1 MTEKL
6 CDTKKIRKEIYFL
19 VIPIILENI
28 FQISAGVVSAAMIG
42 RFTANIIS
50 AQGVCSRVTGVLWC
64 LFKGIGIG
72 ATVVIAKLH
81 GGSDKSKCQSAF
93 EQTILTATGISLLVI
108 LFIIFNANSILTF
121 FTKNSDVLSYAKEY
135 IRIVILGAP
144 FLVIMSVVTGAFQ
157 GHGNTKTPM
166 YIAIVVNLINICLGY
181 VLIYGKF
188 GFPNL
193 GLNGAGIALVTSQA
207 SGAILGLILLYNKKN
222 GIFIIHKSI
231 KDFFR
236 LNASMLKEIYTL
248 GIPAAFES
256 MFWQLSAVV
265 MSKVILTYGEVSFA
279 AYQLGLNAE
288 SIVEMPAIGLGVAAT
303 ALTARAIGQKDDT
316 LFKAYTKELI
326 HTTII
331 ISIVTSLILILLP
344 NVFMN
349 FLTNDE
355 QIKSIGVKY
364 IIAMGFIQLPQNL
377 SKVLNGTMRS
387 AGYKVIPMIISGV
400 GIWVFRV
407 PVSLLVAYVFKLDIV
422 FIWLCM
428 ALDQTMKFT
437 MSLIIFKYKKV
448 NNAVERYIDVNA

>member
-1 MTEKL
+1 MAQQL
-6 CDTKKIRKEIYFL
+6 CDSKKIRKEIFLL

-42 RFTANIIS
+42 RFSANIIS
-50 AQGVCSRVTGVLWC
+50 AQGVCSRITGVLWC

-81 GGSDKSKCQSAF
+81 GGSDRTKCQSTF
-93 EQTILTATGISLLVI
+93 EQTILTAVGISLFVILLVI
-108 LFIIFNANSILTF
+108 FRADSLLNF

-135 IRIVILGAP
+135 LKIVIVGSP

-166 YIAIVVNLINICLGY
+166 YIAIVVNIINICLGY
-181 VLIYGKF
+181 LLIYGKF

-193 GLNGAGIALVTSQA
+193 GLNGAGIALVISQA
-207 SGAILGLILLYNKKN
+207 SGAILGLVLLYNRKN
-222 GIFIIHKSI
+222 GIFVIYKNI
-231 KDFFR
+231 KNFFK
-236 LNASMLKEIYTL
+236 LNGNTIREIYTL

-288 SIVEMPAIGLGVAAT
+288 TIVEMPAIGLGVAAT

-316 LFKAYTKELI
+316 LYKAYTRELI
-326 HTTII
+326 NTTII

-349 FLTNDE
+349 FLTNDDE
-355 QIKSIGVKY
+355 IKSIGIKY
-364 IIAMGFIQLPQNL
+364 IIAMGFIQMPQNL

-428 ALDQTMKFT
+428 ALDQTMKFI
-437 MSLIIFKYKKV
+437 MSLVIFKYKKV
-448 NNAVERYIDVNA
+448 NNACETLMNYNN